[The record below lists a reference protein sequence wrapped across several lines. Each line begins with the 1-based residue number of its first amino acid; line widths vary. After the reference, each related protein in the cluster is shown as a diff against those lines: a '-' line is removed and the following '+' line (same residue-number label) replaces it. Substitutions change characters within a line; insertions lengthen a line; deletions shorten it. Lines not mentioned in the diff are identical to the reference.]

1 MCKVNACICNAAK
14 NQQHLRGGI
23 LFKEKNPASAYET
36 NPLRGFPSRQNYPYI
51 TGKLKFGGDG

>member
-23 LFKEKNPASAYET
+23 LFKEKILLVLMKQT
-36 NPLRGFPSRQNYPYI
+36 PS
-51 TGKLKFGGDG
+51 GDFRRDKIIPT